1 MFFTAV
7 KYTCCRLNVCVPCK
21 ICTLESDVICP
32 LAAGSLSIMFS
43 RSSHTVSVL
52 CSCFWHTG
60 VQASVY
66 IPALGAMSVRC
77 WPLGAPGRGY
87 TQVIDSSLDK
97 SYFPEKDA
105 AVNPSQPT
113 VPAAEERDLG
123 GGSTKGVP
131 FTSHPSP
138 ALFSCQELDI
148 CNDASTFFVRL
159 CPSQCWEAGL
169 CLFCSPAAPSS

>member
-1 MFFTAV
+1 MGLKEAGGGRMELRRSGASMWSQDANRSLELNCTRAACPRPSGAGGCLCVCVIYILGFGEVGVALFFTAV

-66 IPALGAMSVRC
+66 IPALGAMSVRY

-97 SYFPEKDA
+97 S
-105 AVNPSQPT
+105 
-113 VPAAEERDLG
+113 
-123 GGSTKGVP
+123 
-131 FTSHPSP
+131 
-138 ALFSCQELDI
+138 
-148 CNDASTFFVRL
+148 
-159 CPSQCWEAGL
+159 
-169 CLFCSPAAPSS
+169 